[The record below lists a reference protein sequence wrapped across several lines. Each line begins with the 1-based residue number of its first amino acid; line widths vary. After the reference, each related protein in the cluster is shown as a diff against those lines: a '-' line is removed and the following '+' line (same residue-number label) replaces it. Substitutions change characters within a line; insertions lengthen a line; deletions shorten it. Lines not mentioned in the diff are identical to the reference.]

1 MWEASGEGIVAN
13 MAYEK
18 SVERNR
24 NASGMKVDPEGK
36 ALDLRFFD
44 RDAEIVARS

>member
-18 SVERNR
+18 SVERN
-24 NASGMKVDPEGK
+24 ASGMKVDPDGK